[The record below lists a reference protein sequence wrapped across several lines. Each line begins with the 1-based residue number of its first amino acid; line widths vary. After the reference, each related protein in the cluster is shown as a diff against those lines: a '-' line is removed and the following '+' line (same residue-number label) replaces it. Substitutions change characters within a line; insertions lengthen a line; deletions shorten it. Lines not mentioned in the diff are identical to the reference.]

1 MRWRIGGENDK
12 ALYGMNLIP
21 YCNRP
26 NGNLRLAALKG
37 KISKHKIPLFIVL
50 FYIKQMLNSTGH
62 NLVAD
67 NDVKQSIAVGVSI
80 STTSDEDEQSL
91 FLLGPWKWWFL
102 VVVNIA
108 LLLMG
113 QSGAVLLGRFYF
125 DQGGESIW
133 MATLVQTVAFPILF
147 FPLFLFP
154 HPKNLSNT
162 TDLTM
167 HSSIHNL
174 IMVYLLLGIVLAGDN
189 LMYTIGLLYLPV
201 STYSLICASQLAF
214 NAIFSFFINAQK
226 LTMLILSSVILLTL
240 SASLIALHSDST
252 EDKTRNVT
260 KNKHMVGIW
269 CTLVASAGYALL
281 LCLMQLSFERV
292 IKRETFSVV
301 LEMQIWTSF
310 VASCVCIVGLFASGE
325 GEGLKDEMR
334 SFKAGREVY
343 ILTLVGTAL
352 AWQICSVGV
361 VGLIYVVSSLFS
373 NVMSMLSLPLVPVA
387 AVLLYHEQMDGLKI
401 VAMLLAILGFS
412 SYIYQN
418 YLDETKSKATP
429 IATPEA
435 SISG

>member
-1 MRWRIGGENDK
+1 MADREIEASPRYHPE
-12 ALYGMNLIP
+12 
-21 YCNRP
+21 
-26 NGNLRLAALKG
+26 
-37 KISKHKIPLFIVL
+37 
-50 FYIKQMLNSTGH
+50 H

-67 NDVKQSIAVGVSI
+67 NDVKESIAVGVS
-80 STTSDEDEQSL
+80 TTTDEDEPSSL
-91 FLLGPWKWWFL
+91 FQLSRWRWWFL
-102 VVVNIA
+102 VVINIA

-133 MATLVQTVAFPILF
+133 MATLVQTIAFPILF
-147 FPLFLFP
+147 FPLFFFP

-162 TDLTM
+162 THLTM
-167 HSSIHNL
+167 HSYTLTL
-174 IMVYLLLGIVLAGDN
+174 IMVYFLLGILLAGDN
-189 LMYTIGLLYLPV
+189 MMYTIGLLYLPV

-214 NAIFSFFINAQK
+214 NAIFSFLINAEK
-226 LTMLILSSVILLTL
+226 LTMLILNSVILLTI
-240 SASLIALHSDST
+240 SASLIALHSDSS
-252 EDKTRNVT
+252 EDNTKNVT

-269 CTLVASAGYALL
+269 CTLGASAGYALL
-281 LCLMQLSFERV
+281 LCLMQLTFERV
-292 IKRETFSVV
+292 LKRETFSVV

-325 GEGLKDEMR
+325 GKGLEDEMR
-334 SFKAGREVY
+334 RFKAGREVY
-343 ILTLVGTAL
+343 MLTLVGTAL

-361 VGLIYVVSSLFS
+361 VGLIYLVSSLFS

-387 AVLLYHEQMDGLKI
+387 AVLLYREQMDGVKI

-418 YLDETKSKATP
+418 YLDENKPKETA
-429 IATPEA
+429 ILAIDTPET